1 MTKLTKTEQLVVSIL
16 DTSPLKTAS
25 SITLRE
31 GGIYSV
37 SQTVGRLR
45 DKGAIISV
53 VRKATYDNKTGELH
67 NNIAHY
73 CLEGW
78 CNHE

>member
-1 MTKLTKTEQLVVSIL
+1 LTNLTKKEQLAVSTF

-25 SITLRE
+25 SMKLRE
-31 GGIYSV
+31 GGVYSV
-37 SQTVGRLR
+37 SQTIGRLR
-45 DKGAIISV
+45 SKGAIISV
-53 VRKATYDNKTGELH
+53 VKKATYDNKTGELH

-78 CNHE
+78 E